1 MISIPETEHFGKT
14 QSIEIYVLFPTKILR
29 KEVVCDMINRRC
41 GRFPNKAFLSFTITL
56 VKMEESENE

>member
-1 MISIPETEHFGKT
+1 
-14 QSIEIYVLFPTKILR
+14 VLFPTKILR
-29 KEVVCDMINRRC
+29 WEIVCDMINRRY